1 MECMLRLLFNIFWS
15 AILFTSILFIVFGIY
30 SSAFFVNR
38 DWESI
43 AFIVL
48 FIVIVDI

>member
-1 MECMLRLLFNIFWS
+1 M
-15 AILFTSILFIVFGIY
+15 FTSILFIVFGIY

-38 DWESI
+38 DI

-48 FIVIVDI
+48 GCFVHLLWLFKLFSISSVK